1 MALYND
7 SKYLDLIP
15 ITFWELSQLESVV
28 HFFLEEALLTEAL
41 YEKMLKDVYK
51 RQGLQVPLDVLA
63 HLGVSPMVYR

>member
-41 YEKMLKDVYK
+41 YEKMLNIID
-51 RQGLQVPLDVLA
+51 LFNEA
-63 HLGVSPMVYR
+63 TITH

>member
-15 ITFWELSQLESVV
+15 IIFWELSQLESVV

-41 YEKMLKDVYK
+41 YEKMLNI
-51 RQGLQVPLDVLA
+51 LDLFNEA
-63 HLGVSPMVYR
+63 TITH

>member
-28 HFFLEEALLTEAL
+28 HFFLEEDLLTETL
-41 YEKMLKDVYK
+41 YEKMLNI
-51 RQGLQVPLDVLA
+51 LDLLNVTTITN
-63 HLGVSPMVYR
+63 

>member
-41 YEKMLKDVYK
+41 YEKMLNI
-51 RQGLQVPLDVLA
+51 LDLFNEA
-63 HLGVSPMVYR
+63 TIIH

>member
-41 YEKMLKDVYK
+41 YEKMLNI
-51 RQGLQVPLDVLA
+51 LDLFNEA
-63 HLGVSPMVYR
+63 TITH

>member
-41 YEKMLKDVYK
+41 YEKMINI
-51 RQGLQVPLDVLA
+51 LDLFNEA
-63 HLGVSPMVYR
+63 TITH